1 MAKEIK
7 FNEGLRDLQIKLEQK
22 KLENE
27 LNFILKTAQFIMNSL
42 ETIAPNLKTLGIKSI
57 LFNNDGK
64 IVVTVLEDG
73 TIEDNF
79 KVLHKDIIYTIK

>member
-7 FNEGLRDLQIKLEQK
+7 FHEGLRDLQIKLEQK
-22 KLENE
+22 KKENE
-27 LNFILKTAQFIMNSL
+27 LNLILKTAQFIMNSL
-42 ETIAPNLKTLGIKSI
+42 ETISPNLKTLGIKSI

-79 KVLHKDIIYTIK
+79 KVLHENIIYTIK

>member
-7 FNEGLRDLQIKLEQK
+7 FTDGLINLQMKLERE

-27 LNFILKTAQFIMNSL
+27 LNLILKTAQFIQNSL
-42 ETIAPNLKTLGIKSI
+42 ETISPNLKTLGVKSI

-79 KVLHKDIIYTIK
+79 KVLHEGIIYTIK

>member
-1 MAKEIK
+1 MAKEIN
-7 FNEGLRDLQIKLEQK
+7 FTEGLRDLQINLEKK

-27 LNFILKTAQFIMNSL
+27 LNLILKTAQFIQNSI
-42 ETIAPNLKTLGIKSI
+42 ETISPNLKTLGIKSI

-79 KVLHKDIIYTIK
+79 KVLHKDVIYTIK

>member
-7 FNEGLRDLQIKLEQK
+7 FTDGLINLQMKLERE

-27 LNFILKTAQFIMNSL
+27 LNLILKTAQFIQNSL
-42 ETIAPNLKTLGIKSI
+42 ETIAPNLKTLGVKSI

-64 IVVTVLEDG
+64 ILVTVLEDG

-79 KVLHKDIIYTIK
+79 KVLHENIIYTIK

>member
-1 MAKEIK
+1 MGKEINFK
-7 FNEGLRDLQIKLEQK
+7 DGLINLQMKLERE

-27 LNFILKTAQFIMNSL
+27 LNLILKTSQFIQNSL

-57 LFNNDGK
+57 LFNSDGK
-64 IVVTVLEDG
+64 ILVTVLDDG

-79 KVLHKDIIYTIK
+79 KVLHENIIYTIK